1 MLGSQLLMT
10 VHFKFVRQRKL
21 IKDFEWVN
29 IGAVNRI
36 AFSAALLISVNFL
49 PSLFFCLKFSCHG
62 HLSVKSPIFILRVVS
77 CAACIRNVLFRYLD
91 GICY

>member
-49 PSLFFCLKFSCHG
+49 PSLLFF
-62 HLSVKSPIFILRVVS
+62 
-77 CAACIRNVLFRYLD
+77 A
-91 GICY
+91 

>member
-1 MLGSQLLMT
+1 MLRSQILMT
-10 VHFKFVRQRKL
+10 VHFKYVRQRKL

-49 PSLFFCLKFSCHG
+49 PSLFFLFKIFMSWPLECKESYFYLESGFMCCLH
-62 HLSVKSPIFILRVVS
+62 
-77 CAACIRNVLFRYLD
+77 
-91 GICY
+91 